1 MACGLSGLP
10 VQKHAA
16 KVLKSTCIIAQTHHQ
31 VTMGNHAGAQPWKA
45 TRNLRPCSGVLKEK
59 DGYKFVM
66 QTLFKM
72 RKTLF

>member
-1 MACGLSGLP
+1 MACGRSGLP

-16 KVLKSTCIIAQTHHQ
+16 KVLKSPCVIEQTHHW
-31 VTMGNHAGAQPWKA
+31 VTMGNHAGAQLWKE
-45 TRNLRPCSGVLKEK
+45 TRNLRPCPGVLEEK

-66 QTLFKM
+66 QTLFKI